1 MIEWVCKRWKLVARF
16 LRENMRACV
25 RVEVSWSVD
34 CITSLCVVHE
44 RAHTHSRARES
55 RPSNYYW
62 QTHQSQHVSL
72 AKNDIV
78 AILRE
83 GRPLFFYLDSANHT
97 LVVSGSHKANIMIA
111 ICVLTQ
117 NTVPPKQ
124 TDKRGII
131 APVAWSSMLS
141 GQTGVGELQRREAT
155 GREATEA
162 TGGEMSQRGE
172 RTR

>member
-1 MIEWVCKRWKLVARF
+1 MLEWVCKRWKLVARF
-16 LRENMRACV
+16 LRESVRPCV
-25 RVEVSWSVD
+25 RVEVSLK
-34 CITSLCVVHE
+34 CRLHYLSLLFMSA
-44 RAHTHSRARES
+44 RTHIRARES
-55 RPSNYYW
+55 GPSNYYW

-141 GQTGVGELQRREAT
+141 GQTGVGRV
-155 GREATEA
+155 GA
-162 TGGEMSQRGE
+162 TGGEMSQRGK